1 MLISKLRGWSAD
13 RGLAKLGFEK
23 DFDLPYIVQY
33 VRYNQKFNY
42 HQIVEIVHKGSGRH
56 LINSYQRDVNSEG
69 FNNSVGLTGIEFKL
83 LLRKMKSCGWYSK
96 QPLSYKEEK

>member
-23 DFDLPYIVQY
+23 VCDHAYIVRY
-33 VRYNQKFNY
+33 KRYNQKFNY
-42 HQIVEIVHKGSGRH
+42 RQTVEIAHKCSGRH
-56 LINSYQRDVNSEG
+56 LIYSYQADVNSEF
-69 FNNSVGLTGIEFKL
+69 FNNSVGLTGIETKL
-83 LLRKMKSCGWYSK
+83 LLRKMKSRGWYSK